1 MARESEARGGHDR
14 DDRGRAQGGRE
25 GRRGDARAGRDDR
38 GGGRQERSGDRGR
51 GESRGTG
58 ERAFDRG
65 DRRGGDRRGGDGH
78 GRGGARGRDQRAG
91 KDESRAAAAE
101 RERLSRGAPRL
112 SPKAPRKPEP
122 AIREGV
128 TGHEIDR
135 GVKNQLRTLSKENA
149 EGVAQHLVMVA
160 ELLDT
165 DPEAA
170 LAHAE
175 TAVRR
180 AGRVPAA
187 REALGLVAYRMGDW
201 ARALSEFRTAR
212 RLSGSSHLLPLMV
225 DCERGLGR
233 PRKALELAQS
243 DEARGLTYDER
254 VELAIVVSGIRRDMG
269 QRDAAVAGLSD
280 LARQIGGHRT
290 GAARLY
296 YAYADALL
304 ADGDEGGAREWF
316 AKAADADH
324 ELTTDAAERLDE
336 LDGVEVMDILGD
348 DDEQIEVHHAKIDG
362 TGGPNDAAVDGAVA
376 ADD

>member
-1 MARESEARGGHDR
+1 MTAEQRGSGGPRRRGNDGDR
-14 DDRGRAQGGRE
+14 SSGKGPRRDSRPPHGE
-25 GRRGDARAGRDDR
+25 GRPGR
-38 GGGRQERSGDRGR
+38 
-51 GESRGTG
+51 
-58 ERAFDRG
+58 
-65 DRRGGDRRGGDGH
+65 RRREDGPAAH
-78 GRGGARGRDQRAG
+78 GRGGGGPRGG
-91 KDESRAAAAE
+91 AADRGGAVD

-160 ELLDT
+160 ELLDH

-187 REALGLVAYRMGDW
+187 REALGLVAYRLGDW
-201 ARALSEFRTAR
+201 ARALSEFRTVR

-243 DEARGLTYDER
+243 EEARGLTHDER

-269 QRDAAVAGLSD
+269 QLDAAAAGLSE
-280 LARQIGGHRT
+280 LAHRISPHRA

-304 ADGDEGGAREWF
+304 AGGDERAAREWF

-336 LDGVEVMDILGD
+336 LDGTEVVDLLSGD
-348 DDEQIEVHHAKIDG
+348 DDHDVDDDHHDDG
-362 TGGPNDAAVDGAVA
+362 AHHDDDDHDDHDVDDDQDDHDDGAGDAASHE
-376 ADD
+376 